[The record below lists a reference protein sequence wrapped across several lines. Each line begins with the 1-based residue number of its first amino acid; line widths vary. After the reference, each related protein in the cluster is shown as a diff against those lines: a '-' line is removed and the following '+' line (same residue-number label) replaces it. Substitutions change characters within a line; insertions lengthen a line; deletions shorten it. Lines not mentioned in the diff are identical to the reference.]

1 MRSGLTLFRSQFP
14 IHARLGFVG
23 DHIVVLSLYGNG
35 VSSNNLNSTLTFTP
49 NTVSNS
55 GVPSGLNLGDF
66 LLTCIGC
73 STTPT
78 TTYNAFVFDLLIT
91 DTTDGATGLFIG
103 TSAGGTVSS
112 NSTTITISW
121 STNTPGSLQLGPGTV
136 NAITGNF
143 GTTIFDKL
151 TTTTVLAAPNS
162 GTPSGDTTVQG
173 QLASSATPEPK
184 TFVLLGGGLLAM
196 SLMGKKKLFPAQIS
210 K

>member
-1 MRSGLTLFRSQFP
+1 M
-14 IHARLGFVG
+14 
-23 DHIVVLSLYGNG
+23 
-35 VSSNNLNSTLTFTP
+35 
-49 NTVSNS
+49 
-55 GVPSGLNLGDF
+55 
-66 LLTCIGC
+66 
-73 STTPT
+73 
-78 TTYNAFVFDLLIT
+78 
-91 DTTDGATGLFIG
+91 
-103 TSAGGTVSS
+103 
-112 NSTTITISW
+112 
-121 STNTPGSLQLGPGTV
+121 